1 MSLNLPFLFHFVTV
15 QLTSDIPIIAL
26 FTAAMK
32 LAGVLVTFN
41 FNPIHFPRPPNATQY
56 GPLCHAFNTI
66 AHVTSQ
72 VFDEIEVEKELGFV
86 CWRVIFFAMDGRMK
100 KYGQLSPERAK
111 VWTEKSPK
119 YHLQQ
124 PRLINGKVPVVY
136 YLSRNRQLEHP
147 HFIEVPLSSPD
158 GLYLRDVIERLNVL
172 RGRGMASLH
181 SWSCKR
187 SYKNGFVW
195 HDLCEDDLIL
205 PAHGNEY
212 VLKGS
217 ELFDESDAG
226 RFSPAGNVRLS
237 NQKLLPERQSSRSQ
251 DDASSSSSMNEKGTK
266 NSQDDESSPPVQ
278 RSGSSAASP
287 QSSSA
292 DKSSWNSSLSL
303 TEYKIYKTEGLADAS
318 TQTDENASKAT
329 PPETCTRGVST
340 DDGSIEPENNEIHE
354 VPVQPT
360 NESAQI
366 CRETVSPA
374 PSSSS
379 ASSSG
384 GRTDTL
390 ESLIRADINKLNSFR
405 IIEGEEFRVP
415 KIKPKP
421 SNVLM
426 QIISCGSISVKDHS
440 FGLIPTY
447 RPRFSHSK
455 FPSPLFSTSLSLGD
469 LDCLAENPRF
479 MGLKLE
485 DKEYFSGS
493 LLETNMPKEPTLLK
507 RSSSYNA
514 DRINKE
520 LGDSVEDK
528 EEKSSGTK
536 CIPRSIKASLNKQ
549 QARSESMKSPLS
561 EGPRISSD
569 GIGSAR
575 TNTSDSSRGG
585 SKRIT
590 EPSPVNRHSN
600 RIDSFRED
608 KDNVIKIEES

>member
-1 MSLNLPFLFHFVTV
+1 
-15 QLTSDIPIIAL
+15 
-26 FTAAMK
+26 
-32 LAGVLVTFN
+32 
-41 FNPIHFPRPPNATQY
+41 
-56 GPLCHAFNTI
+56 
-66 AHVTSQ
+66 
-72 VFDEIEVEKELGFV
+72 
-86 CWRVIFFAMDGRMK
+86 MK

-119 YHLQQ
+119 YQQQQ
-124 PRLINGKVPVVY
+124 PRLSNGKVPVVY
-136 YLSRNRQLEHP
+136 YLCRNRQLEHP
-147 HFIEVPLSSPD
+147 HFIEVPLSSPN
-158 GLYLRDVIERLNVL
+158 GLYLRDVIERFNVL
-172 RGRGMASLH
+172 RGRGMASLY

-237 NQKLLPERQSSRSQ
+237 NPKLLPEPQSSRSQ
-251 DDASSSSSMNEKGTK
+251 DDTSSSSSMNEKGTK

-278 RSGSSAASP
+278 RSGSSSVSP
-287 QSSSA
+287 QSSA
-292 DKSSWNSSLSL
+292 DKSSSWNGSLSL

-340 DDGSIEPENNEIHE
+340 DDGSIEPESYEIHE
-354 VPVQPT
+354 VQAKQT

-415 KIKPKP
+415 KTKLKP

-426 QIISCGSISVKDHS
+426 QLISCGSISVKDHS

-455 FPSPLFSTSLSLGD
+455 FPSPLFSTSFSLGD

-479 MGLKLE
+479 MGLRLE

-493 LLETNMPKEPTLLK
+493 LLETNIPKEPTLLK

-514 DRINKE
+514 DRTNKE
-520 LGDSVEDK
+520 PGDSVEDK
-528 EEKSSGTK
+528 EEKNAGTK

-549 QARSESMKSPLS
+549 QARSEAMKSPLS

-569 GIGSAR
+569 GIR
-575 TNTSDSSRGG
+575 SSRTITFDTSCGG

-590 EPSPVNRHSN
+590 EPSSDKRHSN
-600 RIDSFRED
+600 RIDSFREE
-608 KDNVIKIEES
+608 KDNVIKIEERLASGARVIIQSKGISHNDEH

>member
-1 MSLNLPFLFHFVTV
+1 
-15 QLTSDIPIIAL
+15 
-26 FTAAMK
+26 
-32 LAGVLVTFN
+32 
-41 FNPIHFPRPPNATQY
+41 
-56 GPLCHAFNTI
+56 
-66 AHVTSQ
+66 
-72 VFDEIEVEKELGFV
+72 
-86 CWRVIFFAMDGRMK
+86 MDGRMK

-119 YHLQQ
+119 YQQQQ
-124 PRLINGKVPVVY
+124 PRLSNGKVPVVY
-136 YLSRNRQLEHP
+136 YLCRNRQLEHP

-172 RGRGMASLH
+172 RGRGMASLY

-205 PAHGNEY
+205 PAHGSEY

-237 NQKLLPERQSSRSQ
+237 NPKLLPEPESSRSQ
-251 DDASSSSSMNEKGTK
+251 DDTSSSSSMNVKGTK

-278 RSGSSAASP
+278 RSGSSAVSP
-287 QSSSA
+287 QSSA
-292 DKSSWNSSLSL
+292 DKSSSWNGSLSL

-354 VPVQPT
+354 VQAQQT

-415 KIKPKP
+415 KTKLKP

-426 QIISCGSISVKDHS
+426 QLISCGSISVKDHS

-469 LDCLAENPRF
+469 LDCLAENPKF
-479 MGLKLE
+479 MGLRLE

-493 LLETNMPKEPTLLK
+493 LLETNIPKEPPLLK

-514 DRINKE
+514 DRTNKE
-520 LGDSVEDK
+520 PGDSVEDK
-528 EEKSSGTK
+528 EEKNAGTK

-549 QARSESMKSPLS
+549 QARSETMKSPRS

-569 GIGSAR
+569 GIGSSR
-575 TNTSDSSRGG
+575 TITSDTSCGG

-590 EPSPVNRHSN
+590 EPSSDKRHSN
-600 RIDSFRED
+600 RIDSFREE

>member
-1 MSLNLPFLFHFVTV
+1 
-15 QLTSDIPIIAL
+15 
-26 FTAAMK
+26 
-32 LAGVLVTFN
+32 
-41 FNPIHFPRPPNATQY
+41 
-56 GPLCHAFNTI
+56 
-66 AHVTSQ
+66 
-72 VFDEIEVEKELGFV
+72 
-86 CWRVIFFAMDGRMK
+86 MDGHMK
-100 KYGQLSPERAK
+100 KYRQLSPERAK

-119 YHLQQ
+119 YQQ
-124 PRLINGKVPVVY
+124 QKPRLSNGKVPVVY
-136 YLSRNRQLEHP
+136 YLCRNRQLEHP
-147 HFIEVPLSSPD
+147 HFIEVPLSSPE
-158 GLYLRDVIERLNVL
+158 GFYLRDVIERLNVL
-172 RGRGMASLH
+172 RGRGMASLY

-217 ELFDESDAG
+217 ELFDESNAG
-226 RFSPAGNVRLS
+226 CFSPAGNVRLS
-237 NQKLLPERQSSRSQ
+237 TNPKLLPEPPSSRSQ
-251 DDASSSSSMNEKGTK
+251 DDSSSSSSMNEKGTK

-278 RSGSSAASP
+278 LPGSSAVSP
-287 QSSSA
+287 QSSA
-292 DKSSWNSSLSL
+292 GKSSLWNGSLSL
-303 TEYKIYKTEGLADAS
+303 TEYKIYKAKGLADAS
-318 TQTDENASKAT
+318 TQTEENASKAT
-329 PPETCTRGVST
+329 RPETCTRGVST
-340 DDGSIEPENNEIHE
+340 DDGSVEPESNEIQE
-354 VPVQPT
+354 VQVQQA
-360 NESAQI
+360 NESAEI

-390 ESLIRADINKLNSFR
+390 ENLIRADINKLNSFR

-415 KIKPKP
+415 KTKLKP

-426 QIISCGSISVKDHS
+426 QLISCGSISVKDHS

-455 FPSPLFSTSLSLGD
+455 FPSPLFSTSLTLGD

-479 MGLKLE
+479 MGLRLE

-493 LLETNMPKEPTLLK
+493 LLEMNMPKEPTILK

-514 DRINKE
+514 DRTNKE
-520 LGDSVEDK
+520 LGDSAEEK

-549 QARSESMKSPLS
+549 QARSETMKSPLS

-569 GIGSAR
+569 RIGSSR
-575 TNTSDSSRGG
+575 TITPGTSCGG

-590 EPSPVNRHSN
+590 EPSSGKRHSN
-600 RIDSFRED
+600 RIDSFREE
-608 KDNVIKIEES
+608 KENVIKIEES

>member
-1 MSLNLPFLFHFVTV
+1 
-15 QLTSDIPIIAL
+15 
-26 FTAAMK
+26 
-32 LAGVLVTFN
+32 
-41 FNPIHFPRPPNATQY
+41 
-56 GPLCHAFNTI
+56 
-66 AHVTSQ
+66 
-72 VFDEIEVEKELGFV
+72 
-86 CWRVIFFAMDGRMK
+86 MDGRMK
-100 KYGQLSPERAK
+100 KYRQLSPERAK

-119 YHLQQ
+119 YQQQQ
-124 PRLINGKVPVVY
+124 PPRMSNGKVPVVY
-136 YLSRNRQLEHP
+136 YLCRNRQLEHP
-147 HFIEVPLSSPD
+147 HFIEVPPSSPD
-158 GLYLRDVIERLNVL
+158 GLYLRDVIEKLNVL
-172 RGRGMASLH
+172 RGRGMASLY

-217 ELFDESDAG
+217 ELFNDSDPG
-226 RFSPAGNVRLS
+226 CFSPAGNVRFS
-237 NQKLLPERQSSRSQ
+237 NPKLLPEPQSSRSQ
-251 DDASSSSSMNEKGTK
+251 EDTSSSSSMNGKGTK

-278 RSGSSAASP
+278 RSGSSAISP

-292 DKSSWNSSLSL
+292 GKSSSWNGSLSL
-303 TEYKIYKTEGLADAS
+303 AEYKIYKNEGLADAS

-329 PPETCTRGVST
+329 HPETCTRGVST
-340 DDGSIEPENNEIHE
+340 DDGSVEPENYEIHE
-354 VPVQPT
+354 VQVQQT

-415 KIKPKP
+415 KTKLKP

-426 QIISCGSISVKDHS
+426 QLISCGSISVKDHS

-455 FPSPLFSTSLSLGD
+455 FASPLFSTSLSLGD
-469 LDCLAENPRF
+469 LDCLAENPKF
-479 MGLKLE
+479 MGLRLE

-514 DRINKE
+514 DRTNKE
-520 LGDSVEDK
+520 VGDSVEDK
-528 EEKSSGTK
+528 EEKSSVTK

-561 EGPRISSD
+561 EGPRISAD
-569 GIGSAR
+569 GIGSSQ
-575 TNTSDSSRGG
+575 TITSDTSCGG

-590 EPSPVNRHSN
+590 EPSSGNRHSD
-600 RIDSFRED
+600 RIDSFRREE
-608 KDNVIKIEES
+608 KDNVIKIEERLASGARVIIQSKGASDNDEH

>member
-1 MSLNLPFLFHFVTV
+1 
-15 QLTSDIPIIAL
+15 
-26 FTAAMK
+26 
-32 LAGVLVTFN
+32 
-41 FNPIHFPRPPNATQY
+41 
-56 GPLCHAFNTI
+56 
-66 AHVTSQ
+66 
-72 VFDEIEVEKELGFV
+72 
-86 CWRVIFFAMDGRMK
+86 MK

-119 YHLQQ
+119 YQQQQ
-124 PRLINGKVPVVY
+124 PARLSNGKVPVVY
-136 YLSRNRQLEHP
+136 YLCRNRQLEHP

-172 RGRGMASLH
+172 RGRGMASLY

-187 SYKNGFVW
+187 GYKNGFVW
-195 HDLCEDDLIL
+195 HDLCEDDLLL
-205 PAHGNEY
+205 PAQGNEY

-217 ELFDESDAG
+217 ELFIESDAG
-226 RFSPAGNVRLS
+226 CFSPAQNVRLS
-237 NQKLLPERQSSRSQ
+237 NPKLLPEPQSSRSQ
-251 DDASSSSSMNEKGTK
+251 DDTSSSSSMNEKGTK

-278 RSGSSAASP
+278 RSGSSAVSP

-292 DKSSWNSSLSL
+292 GKSSSWNGSLSL
-303 TEYKIYKTEGLADAS
+303 AEYKIYKNEGLADAS

-329 PPETCTRGVST
+329 HPETCTRGVST

-354 VPVQPT
+354 VQVQQT

-415 KIKPKP
+415 KTKLKP

-426 QIISCGSISVKDHS
+426 QLISCGSISVKDHS

-479 MGLKLE
+479 MGLRLE

-514 DRINKE
+514 DRTNKE
-520 LGDSVEDK
+520 VRDSVEDK
-528 EEKSSGTK
+528 EEKSSVTK

-569 GIGSAR
+569 GIGSSR
-575 TNTSDSSRGG
+575 TITSDTSCGG

-590 EPSPVNRHSN
+590 VPSSGNRHSD
-600 RIDSFRED
+600 RIDSFREE
-608 KDNVIKIEES
+608 KDNVIKIEERLASGARVIIQSKGASDNDEH